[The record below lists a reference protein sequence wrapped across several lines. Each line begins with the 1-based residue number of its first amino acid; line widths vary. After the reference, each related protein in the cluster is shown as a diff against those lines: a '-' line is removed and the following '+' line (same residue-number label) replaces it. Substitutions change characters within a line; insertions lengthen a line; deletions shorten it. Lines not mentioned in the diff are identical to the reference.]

1 MLRRPPPARHVIV
14 VGSGK
19 GGVGKSTIALNL
31 ALALKEHAPTGALDA
46 DLYGPN
52 IPLMVGLTRQ
62 SWTQMWTLARN
73 RPPAEQ
79 PLLEPIE
86 RYGLPIMSAGFI
98 LGGRCAARDRATPH
112 REARGTALDSRG
124 DGARRCGTCRR
135 T

>member
-86 RYGLPIMSAGFI
+86 RYGLPSCPRASSSAG
-98 LGGRCAARDRATPH
+98 AALRAI
-112 REARGTALDSRG
+112 
-124 DGARRCGTCRR
+124 ARRLIEKLGAPP
-135 T
+135 